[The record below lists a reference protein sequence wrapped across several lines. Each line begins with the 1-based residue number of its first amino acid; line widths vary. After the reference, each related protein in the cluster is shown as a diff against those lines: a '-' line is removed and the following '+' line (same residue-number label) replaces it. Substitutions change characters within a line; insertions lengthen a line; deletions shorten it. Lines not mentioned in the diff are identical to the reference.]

1 MSIGAWEPSGEEIK
15 TTAEIDVNALPLLIG
30 LSENNQ
36 LSAIGNHLSNDQINQ
51 YRPWMKVDT
60 QKWQAAVA
68 TLNSEQITH
77 LIRFFTLA
85 EMQLEGWEAGND
97 SPVIALNKVL
107 KKRGDR
113 LDKTMLMWIRQN
125 SNNRFIPNGA
135 L

>member
-1 MSIGAWEPSGEEIK
+1 MSVGAWEPSGEEIK
-15 TTAEIDVNALPLLIG
+15 TTAEIDATALPVLIKM
-30 LSENNQ
+30 SEAGQ
-36 LSAIGNHLSNDQINQ
+36 LNDIQAHLSGEQIMQ
-51 YRPWMKVDT
+51 YRPLMKIDV
-60 QKWQAAVA
+60 QKWQAAVEP
-68 TLNSEQITH
+68 LSSEHITH

-113 LDKTMLMWIRQN
+113 LDKAMLMWIREN